1 MQTSSKKKKR
11 TIIPVLEHNPNATG
25 LACQDVSDARVQE
38 RQAALPVRFAPV
50 DYDDWRA
57 RTRPVVTRVDP
68 KALRERRF
76 GGVVKVV
83 ERLRERLR
91 AELRCGGASSS
102 ERKLGH
108 SSPPLCRMLLLRA
121 GRAGDTV
128 QLPEVDPL
136 SVMVVKR

>member
-1 MQTSSKKKKR
+1 MQTSKIKKR

-25 LACQDVSDARVQE
+25 RACQDVSDARVQE
-38 RQAALPVRFAPV
+38 RQAVLPARFAPV
-50 DYDDWRA
+50 DYDNWRA
-57 RTRPVVTRVDP
+57 RTRLVVTRVDP
-68 KALRERRF
+68 KALWERRV

-91 AELRCGGASSS
+91 AELRRGGTSSG

-108 SSPPLCRMLLLRA
+108 GSPPLCRMLLLRA
-121 GRAGDTV
+121 GRAGSTV

-136 SVMVVKR
+136 SVTVAER